1 VRAFFH
7 CTGTYTYTKI
17 CREYSNLLF
26 DNPIQTEI
34 NLPYIT
40 AGADGAKHLNMKLT
54 RATLES
60 LVDKYIQRTI
70 EPCKSCLKDAGLSL
84 KDIDNVLLVGGK
96 TFSSSFLF
104 PSLSHCFFLF

>member
-1 VRAFFH
+1 
-7 CTGTYTYTKI
+7 
-17 CREYSNLLF
+17 
-26 DNPIQTEI
+26 
-34 NLPYIT
+34 LPYIT

-96 TFSSSFLF
+96 TFPSSFLLYFFF
-104 PSLSHCFFLF
+104 PSLSHHSFLFLKV